1 MWQNNSKFIWR
12 TNCCEEPIKSFKK
25 QKQNGEWAL
34 ALPDIRIHL
43 KTIIMKS
50 GALVRIIKTW
60 KWKGEA
66 SGIFEFTCLI
76 HGEDLK
82 SVRKRF
88 SEYGWES
95 VLIYG
100 ETIVSFFPY
109 VNS

>member
-1 MWQNNSKFIWR
+1 MWVLWEGYNSEYKQ
-12 TNCCEEPIKSFKK
+12 TGTQK

-34 ALPDIRIHL
+34 ALPGIRIHL

-50 GALVRIIKTW
+50 GALVRTRQTW

-66 SGIFEFTCLI
+66 SGIIEFTCLI
-76 HGEDLK
+76 HGEELK

-100 ETIVSFFPY
+100 EKIVSFFPY